1 MILKSKKV
9 FFIFSLAF
17 ISILF
22 SQLSYKKESYPENII
37 IGKPTNNSIMISIM
51 AIENTAIYINY
62 GLDERN
68 YTNKTEI
75 IHSSKDQTAIFNI
88 DKLMPNTQY
97 YYRANYKSSD
107 NEKFYAGDTNSF
119 WTQRSIGSSFT
130 FGVQGDSHPER
141 LCDEFGYGMG
151 ISANQRNSGEA
162 RGCMYDPELYKKTL
176 RMVDEDRP
184 DLYFMLGDDFSI
196 SNLLPNYFQGD
207 DSGFSQSIVDDIYI
221 NQRNFLRIMAN
232 STALF
237 PVNGNHEEAR
247 LSLLNT
253 PLHNS
258 SIFAGNARN
267 RYFPVPTPNT
277 FYSGNE
283 KPIEGIGLLGDYFSF
298 RWGDALFISIDP
310 YWHSTRVTERIG
322 GMGISRVT
330 RPEVLRGTNPGA
342 NTGGMDSGT
351 AMGVGTK
358 AWAEIEGDWIRLTQ
372 SSGNLWDATIGDRQY
387 QFLKKTLE
395 ESDAK
400 YKFIFMHH
408 VLGTGRGGVERATKY
423 EWGGYNDKDEWEFDQ
438 ERPSWGLPIHQLLV
452 KNNVSIVFQAHD
464 HLFAKQ
470 ELDGIIYQSVPNPAD
485 PGYQEINF
493 QAYKTGDLLPN
504 SGYLNVEVS
513 PENVKVTY
521 KRSYLDKDETDSAMH
536 GQIDY
541 QYTIN

>member
-1 MILKSKKV
+1 MILKSKK
-9 FFIFSLAF
+9 FFFVISLAF
-17 ISILF
+17 IAILS
-22 SQLSYKKESYPENII
+22 SQLSYQKENYPENII
-37 IGKPTNNSIMISIM
+37 IGKPTNNSITISIM
-51 AIENTAIYINY
+51 AEENTAIYIDY
-62 GLDERN
+62 GLDKRN

-75 IHSSKDQTAIFNI
+75 IYSSNDQTAIFNI
-88 DKLMPNTQY
+88 DKLIPNTKY
-97 YYRANYKSSD
+97 YYSVNYKNLD
-107 NEKFYAGDTNSF
+107 NEKFYAGDINSF
-119 WTQRSIGSSFT
+119 WTQRSLGSSFT

-141 LCDEFGYGMG
+141 LCDESGWGT
-151 ISANQRNSGEA
+151 SVSESQRISGER
-162 RGCMYDPELYKKTL
+162 RGCMYDPELYRKTL
-176 RMVDEDRP
+176 EMVDEDRP

-196 SNLLPNYFQGD
+196 SGLLPNYFQGD

-221 NQRNFLRIMAN
+221 NQRNFLGLMAN

-237 PVNGNHEEAR
+237 PINGNHEEAR

-258 SIFAGNARN
+258 SIFAGNARK
-267 RYFPVPTPNT
+267 RYFPVPIPNT

-298 RWGDALFISIDP
+298 TWGDALFISIDP
-310 YWHSTRVTERIG
+310 YWHSPRIAKSIG
-322 GMGISRVT
+322 RMGS
-330 RPEVLRGTNPGA
+330 GTNPGSS
-342 NTGGMDSGT
+342 TGGMNAGT
-351 AMGVGTK
+351 AKEDYRIKSWNEV
-358 AWAEIEGDWIRLTQ
+358 EQDWIRITQ
-372 SSGNLWDATIGDRQY
+372 SSGNFWEATIGDAQY

-400 YKFIFMHH
+400 YKFIFTHH
-408 VLGTGRGGVERATKY
+408 IFGTGRGGIELATKY
-423 EWGGYNDKDEWEFDQ
+423 EWGGYNSQGKWEFDQ
-438 ERPSWGLPIHQLLV
+438 KRPSWDLPIHQLLV
-452 KNNVSIVFQAHD
+452 KHDVSIVFQGHD

-485 PGYQEINF
+485 PGYQAINF
-493 QAYKTGDLLPN
+493 QAYKTGDLLPG

-521 KRSYLDKDETDSAMH
+521 KRSYLDKDEIDSAMH